1 MKCLQCVF
9 YELFKGATGLYK
21 PVGGAG
27 ASLRK
32 KSNRQIQNLNLPGEW
47 LIGVGWVMNSVVII
61 TTDV

>member
-1 MKCLQCVF
+1 LQASRLKVTQIILKSF
-9 YELFKGATGLYK
+9 DNITRNM
-21 PVGGAG
+21 
-27 ASLRK
+27 SLRK

>member
-1 MKCLQCVF
+1 MQASRLKVTQNILKSF
-9 YELFKGATGLYK
+9 DNITRNM
-21 PVGGAG
+21 
-27 ASLRK
+27 SLRK